1 MSAGSPSGWLRFKNR
16 GSSCCGGQ
24 TTFRRMA
31 VDYRVELDRYSG
43 PLDLMLFLVRRSE
56 LDLLDLPIAEI
67 TVQFQR
73 YLSALQFLDLEQA
86 GDFVVM
92 ASTLLEIKSRLA
104 LPNPEEEAEVPVET
118 SDDPRGGLIQQLLE
132 YKKFKEAA
140 ASLEER
146 AAEWRERYPRLSD
159 ERPDAVRDLSGD
171 RIKGVELW
179 DLVSALSRVLERRV
193 IDEESAIRYDDTPIS
208 TYVEQI
214 GARVRE
220 VGKVAFTALFDKA
233 SQRSRVIGIF
243 LAILEL
249 LRHHGFRAD
258 QLDAFGEIWI
268 LPPDVGHV
276 SNVPEEAGHVENVRH
291 ERQEPT

>member
-67 TVQFQR
+67 TAQFQR
-73 YLSALQFLDLEQA
+73 YLETLQQFLDLDQA

-104 LPNPEEEAEVPVET
+104 LPNAEEEEVPVEV

-132 YKKFKEAA
+132 YKKIKEAA
-140 ASLEER
+140 QLLDER
-146 AAEWRERYPRLSD
+146 RAEWGERYPRMSD
-159 ERPDAVRDLSGD
+159 ERPDAVRDQSAD

-193 IDEESAIRYDDTPIS
+193 IEEESKIRYDDTPIS
-208 TYVEQI
+208 VYVEQI

-220 VGKVAFTALFDKA
+220 LGRVGFTTLFDNA
-233 SQRSRVIGIF
+233 SQRSRIISIF

-249 LRHHGFRAD
+249 LRHHGFHAD
-258 QLDAFGEIWI
+258 QADAFGEIWI
-268 LPPDVGHV
+268 LPPDVEHV
-276 SNVPEEAGHVENVRH
+276 SNLPEQAGQVENLPH
-291 ERQEPT
+291 ERQESV